1 MRRVAIASALPL
13 SLVLAGAGC
22 GGDLDTQEQIRDEL
36 RKLANPG
43 APPPDA
49 SNQHVGDPDAI
60 ALGHR
65 FYFDDDFSGYGTEED
80 VLLERVSVETR
91 AARGQRLRVACATC
105 HDLDAGGVDPGEA
118 PFGNRVSVAAGVYDV
133 NSQPTINAA
142 YNKLIYWNGRSDS
155 LWTQILSVSENRVSM
170 FGSRLRIAWRIADAY
185 REEYEAAFPD
195 DPLPPELDSIT
206 AQAAR
211 LEPDGS
217 CTLVDQACPAPY
229 CHEWQAEDDV
239 TYCLPRFPLEGM
251 PGFEVAGT
259 IWHCNWGTGDPLQ
272 PFRDAFDCM
281 ELDDRVAINR
291 VFVNFA
297 KAIAAYEYT
306 LVSVDSPFDA
316 WVASDFTSSDLG
328 ASAQRGAELF
338 VSKAACTACHSGPM
352 MTDDEVHNIGVPQQ
366 GDFVPTLADCPEDG
380 WCDCVSD
387 DTSRPRFCFPNG
399 ARDGLRILQDWP
411 FRRDSAFSDDTECA
425 NHRVLHIDAGYA
437 EANPDE
443 CGGLVEHYVLPVA
456 QDTVAAWRT
465 PGLRN
470 VALTGPYM
478 HDGVFDD
485 LEKVMEHYNEGAGD
499 FLDQLIGELDED
511 IEELDLSDQEID
523 DLVEFMKALSGSP
536 LPAEVRA
543 RPDVPPPSPFP
554 EVTPFAVE

>member
-1 MRRVAIASALPL
+1 MRARATALLLVALP
-13 SLVLAGAGC
+13 GC
-22 GGDLDTQEQIRDEL
+22 GADLDTEQVLRDEM
-36 RKLANPG
+36 RKLADPG
-43 APPPDA
+43 PPPADA
-49 SNQHVGDPDAI
+49 SNRHVGDPLAI
-60 ALGHR
+60 ALGHA

-80 VLLERVSVETR
+80 VLLEPVSIQTR
-91 AARGQRLRVACATC
+91 AARGERLRVSCATC
-105 HDLDAGGVDPGEA
+105 HDLDRGGVDPGEA

-142 YNKLIYWNGRSDS
+142 YNKLVYWNGRSDS
-155 LWTQILSVSENRVSM
+155 LWTQVLSVTENRVSM

-185 REEYEAAFPD
+185 RQEYEAAFPD
-195 DPLPPELDSIT
+195 DPLPAELDSIL

-217 CTLVDQACPAPY
+217 CTLGEGGVCPEPY
-229 CHEWQAEDDV
+229 CHQWLAEDDV

-281 ELDDRVAINR
+281 ELEDRVAINR
-291 VFVNFA
+291 IFVNFA

-306 LVSVDSPFDA
+306 LISVDTPFDA
-316 WVASDFTSSDLG
+316 WVASDFTSDDLG
-328 ASAQRGAELF
+328 ASAQRGARLF
-338 VSKAACTACHSGPM
+338 VGKAACTACHSGPM
-352 MTDDEVHNIGVPQQ
+352 MTDDLVHNIGVPQR
-366 GDFVPTLADCPEDG
+366 GEFVPTLDDCPADG

-411 FRRDSAFSDDTECA
+411 FRRDSAYSDDIECA

-443 CGGLVEHYVLPVA
+443 CGGLVGHYVVPVA
-456 QDTVAAWRT
+456 PDTVAAWRT

-470 VALTGPYM
+470 VSLTAPYM
-478 HDGVFDD
+478 HNGFFDT
-485 LEKVMEHYNEGAGD
+485 LEEVVEHYNKGAGD
-499 FLDQLIGELDED
+499 FLAELIGELDED
-511 IEELDLSDQEID
+511 ITELDLTPEEEA
-523 DLVEFMKALSGSP
+523 DLVEFMKALEGPP
-536 LPAEVRA
+536 LPEEIRA
-543 RPDVPPPSPFP
+543 RPDIPPASPFP
-554 EVTPFAVE
+554 AVQPFAVE